1 MPYRAAPQD
10 RARLRLDEKL
20 AKAEGSALCQARTE
34 KIDLQAFL
42 LQRKVPGV
50 VSPSCPCWRGDQ
62 TAAHLFAECVDGRS
76 RMLRAFGYVTKEGLY
91 RGLSHH
97 DTAPDMAHVLVQ
109 SGWLPQLRVFS
120 EL

>member
-10 RARLRLDEKL
+10 SARLRLDGKL

-97 DTAPDMAHVLVQ
+97 GTAPDMAHVLVQ